1 MRATHPVRV
10 VPSLVGVSPG
20 AGSRSEIMSTSTY
33 ATARRGTPAGVPRV
47 VWISNHGDDGP
58 LGGISSERA

>member
-1 MRATHPVRV
+1 
-10 VPSLVGVSPG
+10 
-20 AGSRSEIMSTSTY
+20 MSTSTY